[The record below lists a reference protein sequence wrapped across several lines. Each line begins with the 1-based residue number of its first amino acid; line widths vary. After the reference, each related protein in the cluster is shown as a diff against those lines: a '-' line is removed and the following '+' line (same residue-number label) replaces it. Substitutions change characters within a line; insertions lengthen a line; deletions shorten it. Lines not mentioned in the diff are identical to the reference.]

1 MVQSQ
6 ESIDLNCPH
15 CNTKIASIL
24 HNGDN
29 PKIESFS
36 SFVLLFPD
44 TDHKTYRFICGNCGE
59 ISPTASD
66 IWTKFR
72 H

>member
-1 MVQSQ
+1 MAQTQ
-6 ESIDLNCPH
+6 ESFDLKCPH
-15 CNTKIASIL
+15 CNTKIASVL
-24 HNGDN
+24 QDNNN

-44 TDHKTYRFICGNCGE
+44 TDHNNYRFICGNCGE
-59 ISPTASD
+59 ISPTVSD